1 MTRSLQPAWFLIVVS
16 MGWACLLTPVLS
28 AQPAEHV
35 TLTGTVV
42 DEETEA
48 PLVGVHVFIATSMI
62 GTTTDREGA
71 FRLEDVPL
79 GAHRLV
85 LSMVGFFSE
94 THDLMLRAAP
104 GAPLEFQL
112 QPTVVEVGEVTV
124 TATHNRRW
132 RRDLKKFKRLFVGE
146 SPNAKKHVSTFS
158 PSATAGKPRFLV
170 KPTDF
175 VSAGAAQREYILDF
189 DDYLEV
195 IYTEERG
202 SEQG

>member
-71 FRLEDVPL
+71 FRLEKVPL

-85 LSMVGFFSE
+85 LS
-94 THDLMLRAAP
+94 TAPAPTRALRPTTFPPSRLRPPPASRVS
-104 GAPLEFQL
+104 LSN
-112 QPTVVEVGEVTV
+112 QPILSRQGLHKENT
-124 TATHNRRW
+124 
-132 RRDLKKFKRLFVGE
+132 
-146 SPNAKKHVSTFS
+146 SSTS
-158 PSATAGKPRFLV
+158 TTTSK
-170 KPTDF
+170 
-175 VSAGAAQREYILDF
+175 
-189 DDYLEV
+189 
-195 IYTEERG
+195 
-202 SEQG
+202 